1 MGNYAEK
8 DNSGR
13 ITIRFKIPIHT
24 NKNEGKLLISK
35 IGASLFLLPFGA
47 MGAFFAVML
56 VREVITQKAP
66 WFLIFFLIVPLVFMA
81 VGFGGI
87 YAVWFG
93 KEIVKAKAPKAK
105 RAKMGKRAGVLIGLV
120 FVIIGLAGSYWL
132 LVRPLMKTWQAKS
145 WPETPCTIIS
155 AEVGSHSDEDGTTYS
170 IDITYGYDFSR
181 RTYRADRYDFIG
193 GSSSGRR
200 GKQAVVDRYKK
211 AANPMCFVNPK
222 KPSEAV
228 LQRELTV
235 KNAIGLFPLIFVVAG
250 AAVMIGVL
258 KHKKRKGMTWLPQSP
273 SDDSEQGKNLY
284 NFFGNTLDATPSPVT
299 LKPNR
304 SPIAKLAGVLV
315 FCLFW
320 NGVVSVFVY
329 QVIEGFRYGDPEW
342 GLTLFM
348 IPFVLIGLG
357 TIGFVIY
364 QILALFNPRY
374 TLILQ
379 PGQLTPGTA
388 GVVGWQ
394 VGGKASR
401 IQHLSMTL
409 TGQEKATYRVGTDTR
424 TAENTFFEME
434 LVDSRDFSE
443 ITTGQI
449 GFAIPSETMHSFE
462 ADNNK
467 IIWSIYIH
475 AEIVRWPDVKH
486 SYKIIVSPNLIEQD
500 V

>member
-1 MGNYAEK
+1 M
-8 DNSGR
+8 
-13 ITIRFKIPIHT
+13 RFNIPIHT
-24 NKNEGKLLISK
+24 NKNKPKSLISK

-56 VREVITQKAP
+56 IREVITQKAP
-66 WFLIFFLIVPLVFMA
+66 WFLLFFLIVPLVFMG

-87 YAVWFG
+87 YAVWFS
-93 KEIVKAKAPKAK
+93 KETIKAKAPKAK
-105 RAKMGKRAGVLIGLV
+105 RAKMGKKAGVMFGLV
-120 FVIIGLAGSYWL
+120 FVVVGLAGSYWL
-132 LVRPLMKTWQAKS
+132 LVRPLMKTWQAKI
-145 WPETPCTIIS
+145 WAETPCTIIS
-155 AEVGSHSDEDGTTYS
+155 AEVGSHSDDDGTTYS
-170 IDITYGYDFSR
+170 IDITYGYDFSGR
-181 RTYRADRYDFIG
+181 SYRADRYDFIG
-193 GSSSGRR
+193 GSSNGHR
-200 GKQAVVDRYKK
+200 GKKAVVDRYKK

-258 KHKKRKGMTWLPQSP
+258 KQKKRKGMTWLPQSP

-284 NFFGNTLDATPSPVT
+284 NFSGNTLDATPSPVT
-299 LKPNR
+299 LKPNS

-329 QVIEGFRYGDPEW
+329 QVIEGFRYGEPEW

-348 IPFVLIGLG
+348 IPFLLVGLG

-388 GVVGWQ
+388 GVIGWQ
-394 VGGKASR
+394 VSGKASR

-409 TGQEKATYRVGTDTR
+409 TGQEKATYRVGTNTR

-434 LVDSRDFSE
+434 LADSRDFSE

-449 GFAIPSETMHSFE
+449 GFAIPTETMHSFE
-462 ADNNK
+462 AGHNK
-467 IIWSIYIH
+467 IIWSINIH